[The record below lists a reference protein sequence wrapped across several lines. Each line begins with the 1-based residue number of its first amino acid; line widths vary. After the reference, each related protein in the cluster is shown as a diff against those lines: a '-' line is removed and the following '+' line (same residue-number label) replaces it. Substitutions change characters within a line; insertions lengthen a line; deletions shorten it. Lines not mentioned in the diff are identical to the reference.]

1 MQFMNKKVLSVWQEC
16 VQEALLEVDQQ
27 AFRKKL
33 EIARTAIESR
43 LVELEFH
50 ASPDPTEQADL
61 SANLNTIYALKFLTS
76 RAAND

>member
-1 MQFMNKKVLSVWQEC
+1 VQFIHKKVQSVWQEC
-16 VQEALLEVDQQ
+16 VREALLEVDQQ

-43 LVELEFH
+43 LVQLEFN